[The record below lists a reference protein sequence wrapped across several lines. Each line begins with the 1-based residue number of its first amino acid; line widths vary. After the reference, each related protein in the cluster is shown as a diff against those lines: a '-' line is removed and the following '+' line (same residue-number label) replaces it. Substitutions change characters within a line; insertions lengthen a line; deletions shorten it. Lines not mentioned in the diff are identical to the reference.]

1 MSTSTQPRCCRARNR
16 VVVALAG
23 VITAGLTLAACA
35 TGKDAVDQQAGGQY
49 RFVGATAKGQTIV
62 VADRKT
68 VGTVTGSLL
77 DGGDFRLADY
87 KGKVVVVNFWA
98 SWCTPCQTE
107 SPQFDLLYR
116 AVKAQGIQF
125 VGIDAKD
132 NSRSAGRA
140 FVQAN
145 DISFPIVWD
154 EQART
159 ALELGKVPSASL
171 PFTVVVDKQQRIAAV
186 YLGAVQPADLRPV
199 ITELARET

>member
-1 MSTSTQPRCCRARNR
+1 MSTPTRQRRRR
-16 VVVALAG
+16 VHHVVIVLVA
-23 VITAGLTLAACA
+23 VITASLALSACA
-35 TGKDAVDQQAGGQY
+35 AGKDAVDQQAGGQY
-49 RFVGATAKGQTIV
+49 RFVGATAKGKTIAA
-62 VADRKT
+62 ADRKS
-68 VGTVTGSLL
+68 VGLVTGSLL

-87 KGKVVVVNFWA
+87 RGKVVVVNFWA

-154 EQART
+154 EQARA